1 MDAWMSVINSSTYR
15 PRKEK
20 TRDRENPI
28 EMKKVDRWTD
38 VGHRTVLGIH
48 RWTRCPSRRWATHR
62 TSMHHHRFRGYAL
75 APTSTQAMH
84 YIIYNSPTVTHD
96 RLKTKLY
103 IYVTQE
109 TKNNLNLCHRE
120 YISPCRERDKTWS
133 CMHSKPLDTFSP
145 GFRLLFLITTS
156 SDGRCCRSAEMP
168 LLCLQPWHSSDS
180 ILSRPDG
187 TTYICPKI

>member
-1 MDAWMSVINSSTYR
+1 MNRRGASHRAGSWVSIVGRGVLLAAGPHTARPCIIIVFVATRWRPLR
-15 PRKEK
+15 PR
-20 TRDRENPI
+20 
-28 EMKKVDRWTD
+28 
-38 VGHRTVLGIH
+38 
-48 RWTRCPSRRWATHR
+48 
-62 TSMHHHRFRGYAL
+62 
-75 APTSTQAMH
+75 
-84 YIIYNSPTVTHD
+84 YNSPTVTHD

>member
-1 MDAWMSVINSSTYR
+1 MNFINIQAAERKNQR
-15 PRKEK
+15 PRKTQLKWKRSIDEP
-20 TRDRENPI
+20 TWGIAPCWE
-28 EMKKVDRWTD
+28 
-38 VGHRTVLGIH
+38 LGIH